1 MRRWVHVGN
10 DDYYITLNDSAEG
23 ENRDIGGI
31 QPGLAHLGFVV
42 DDLAG
47 LTERLWQQGYA
58 IDILGM
64 DHPYRKT
71 VYYTDPA
78 GFQFEFLEYRSDRP
92 EERNLYGGESGDF
105 KFNVRSLAGSRHEN
119 KYRYS
124 VADTSVISGGRP
136 QRCGFL
142 AQVLGRRCTFSWVI
156 SRRLKALARSW
167 RRTGDFSAV

>member
-1 MRRWVHVGN
+1 MVRFEHANLVVKEIQPTLDFLLTAFPEWQLRGSGKGRWGGTVRRWVHVGN

-23 ENRDIGGI
+23 ENRHIGGI

-78 GFQFEFLEYRSDRP
+78 GFQFEFLEYCSDRP
-92 EERNLYGGESGDF
+92 EERNLYGGESGDL
-105 KFNVRSLAGSRHEN
+105 KFNVRSLAGEP
-119 KYRYS
+119 
-124 VADTSVISGGRP
+124 A
-136 QRCGFL
+136 
-142 AQVLGRRCTFSWVI
+142 
-156 SRRLKALARSW
+156 
-167 RRTGDFSAV
+167 